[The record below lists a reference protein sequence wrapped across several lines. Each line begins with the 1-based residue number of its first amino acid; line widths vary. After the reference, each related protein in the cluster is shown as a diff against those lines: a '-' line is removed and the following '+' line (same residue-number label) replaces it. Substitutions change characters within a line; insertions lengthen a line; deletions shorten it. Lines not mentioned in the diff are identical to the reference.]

1 MTSSNILFYLTNSAK
16 LNIMYS
22 VYCKKKKKTKKSSK
36 SILEKHNVEAA
47 KTEILGFFALKKND

>member
-22 VYCKKKKKTKKSSK
+22 VYCKKKKTKKSSK